1 MMSGMKSNTP
11 LNDFAPES
19 FENSGQAPLRCA
31 LIGFG
36 NAGRNFHAPVIAA
49 VPGITLAGIVS
60 SQTAAVKAAWPGV
73 PVLAT
78 PAQAFADPAIELV
91 IIASPNDSHHALA
104 RAALLAGKHVL
115 VDKPCTVT
123 LAETDDL
130 LALAQAQGRVLTVYQ
145 SRRFDADFLS
155 LKQVLATGQLGRLV
169 QFESRYDRF
178 KPQVLDR
185 WRDNDVPGAG
195 LWLDLGSHLL
205 DQCLVL
211 LGVPDAMM
219 LDLAA
224 QRDGAQVHDCF
235 HAQLRYDSL
244 QPGLRAVLHAG
255 SLVPAGSPRFAVH
268 GTQGSFI
275 KHGMDSQEDALKAG
289 RRPQLAALAGWG
301 LDPQPGEVI
310 TWEDGQRVSRP
321 APEARGCYP
330 ALYAQLR
337 DCLLARRGGLPA
349 DAAVLPAPPVS
360 ALEVRQLMALL
371 SRGEQSAREG
381 RWVPCADLRA

>member
-1 MMSGMKSNTP
+1 MMSGMNSHTT
-11 LNDFAPES
+11 LNKLSPQPFD
-19 FENSGQAPLRCA
+19 NSEQSPLRCA

-36 NAGRNFHAPVIAA
+36 NAGRNFHAPVIAG

-60 SQTAAVKAAWPGV
+60 SQAGAVQAVWPGL
-73 PVLAT
+73 PVLAA
-78 PAQAFADPAIELV
+78 PAQAFADPSIELV

-123 LAETDDL
+123 LAETEDL
-130 LALAQAQGRVLTVYQ
+130 LALAQAHGRVLTVYQ

-155 LKQVLATGQLGRLV
+155 LQQVLEQGRLGRLV

-211 LGVPDAMM
+211 LGVPDALL
-219 LDLAA
+219 LDVAA

-289 RRPQLAALAGWG
+289 RRPELGAPKDWG
-301 LDPQPGEVI
+301 QDPQPGEVI
-310 TWEDGQRVSRP
+310 SYEDGQRVSRP

-337 DCLLARRGGLPA
+337 DCLLARRGVLTA
-349 DAAVLPAPPVS
+349 DAAVLPPPPVS

-371 SRGEQSAREG
+371 SRGEQSLREG
-381 RWVPCADLRA
+381 RWVACADLRA

>member
-1 MMSGMKSNTP
+1 MMSGMNSHTT
-11 LNDFAPES
+11 LNKLSTEPFDPAA
-19 FENSGQAPLRCA
+19 QAPLRCA

-36 NAGRNFHAPVIAA
+36 NAGRNFHAPVIAG

-60 SQTAAVKAAWPGV
+60 SQAGDVQAAWPGV

-78 PAQAFADPAIELV
+78 PAEAFADPNIELV

-123 LAETDDL
+123 LAETEDL
-130 LALAQAQGRVLTVYQ
+130 LALAQAQGKVLTVYQ

-155 LKQVLATGQLGRLV
+155 LKQVLARGELGRLV

-211 LGVPDAMM
+211 LGVPDALM

-255 SLVPAGSPRFAVH
+255 ALVPAGSPRFAVH

-275 KHGMDSQEDALKAG
+275 KHGMDTQEDALKAG
-289 RRPQLAALAGWG
+289 RRPPLEASADWG

-321 APEARGCYP
+321 APAARGCYP

-337 DCLLARRGGLPA
+337 DCLLARRGTLPA
-349 DAAVLPAPPVS
+349 DAAVLPAPPV
-360 ALEVRQLMALL
+360 AAREVRQLMALL
-371 SRGEQSAREG
+371 SRGEQSEREG
-381 RWVPCADLRA
+381 RWVTCADLRA

>member
-1 MMSGMKSNTP
+1 M
-11 LNDFAPES
+11 
-19 FENSGQAPLRCA
+19 NSLSLSPLRCA

-36 NAGRNFHAPVIAA
+36 NAGRNFHAPVMAA
-49 VPGITLAGIVS
+49 VPGLELTAIVS
-60 SQTAAVKAAWPGV
+60 SQPTAVHAAWPGM

-91 IIASPNDSHHALA
+91 VIATPNDSHHALA

-123 LAETDDL
+123 LAETEDL
-130 LALAQAQGRVLTVYQ
+130 LALAQAQGRVLSVYQ

-155 LKQVLATGQLGRLV
+155 LKQVLEQGQLGRLV

-211 LGVPDAMM
+211 LGVPDALL
-219 LDLAA
+219 LDVAA
-224 QRDGAQVHDCF
+224 QRDGAQVNDCF

-275 KHGMDSQEDALKAG
+275 KHGMDAQEDALKAG
-289 RRPQLAALAGWG
+289 IRPRKAAPKDWG

-310 TWEDGQRVSRP
+310 TWEDDQRVSRP

-330 ALYAQLR
+330 ALYVQLR
-337 DCLLARRGGLPA
+337 DCLLARRGALQA
-349 DAAVLPAPPVS
+349 DASELPAPAVS
-360 ALEVRQLMALL
+360 AREAYQLMALL
-371 SRGEQSAREG
+371 SRGEQSMRES
-381 RWVPCADLRA
+381 RWVACDDLRA

>member
-1 MMSGMKSNTP
+1 MMSVMNSQTS
-11 LNDFAPES
+11 LNSLASGPFNPA
-19 FENSGQAPLRCA
+19 GQAPLRCA

-36 NAGRNFHAPVIAA
+36 NAGRNFHAPVIAG
-49 VPGITLAGIVS
+49 VSGITLAGIVS
-60 SQTAAVKAAWPGV
+60 SQAGAVHAAWPGV

-78 PAQAFADPAIELV
+78 PAQAFADPDIELV

-123 LAETDDL
+123 LAETEDL
-130 LALAQAQGRVLTVYQ
+130 LALAQAKGRVLTVYQ

-155 LKQVLATGQLGRLV
+155 LKQVLAGGQLGRLV

-211 LGVPDAMM
+211 LGVPDALM

-255 SLVPAGSPRFAVH
+255 ALVPAGSPRFAVH

-275 KHGMDSQEDALKAG
+275 KHGMDTQEDALKAG
-289 RRPQLAALAGWG
+289 RRPHLAALADWG
-301 LDPQPGEVI
+301 QDPQPGEII
-310 TWEDGQRVSRP
+310 TWEDGRQVSRP

-349 DAAVLPAPPVS
+349 DTAVLPAPPVS